1 LRLTSIYTMKILIIE
16 DEVNVAS
23 FIMRGFQEEGHS
35 ATIAMDGAT
44 GLQMMMDHTFDLV
57 ILDLMLPGINGMEV
71 CRRIRE
77 DNSDIPIIMLTALGT
92 TENIVSGLN
101 AGADDYIVKP
111 FKFSE
116 LFARIEAIKRRTQ
129 KNNPKNSV
137 LKFSNLE
144 INTFNKTV
152 KRGEEKITL
161 TATEFK
167 LLEYLMINQGRV
179 LSRASIL
186 ENVWDINFDMN
197 TNVVDVYINYL
208 RKKIDKG
215 FEEKLIHTVVGMGY
229 VLRKDD

>member
-1 LRLTSIYTMKILIIE
+1 LKLDLQKMKILIIE

-35 ATIAMDGAT
+35 ASIAMDGAT
-44 GLQMMMDHTFDLV
+44 GLQMMTDHTFDLV

-77 DNSDIPIIMLTALGT
+77 DNSDVPIIMLTALGT
-92 TENIVSGLN
+92 TENVVSGLN
-101 AGADDYIVKP
+101 AGADDYMIKP

-116 LFARIEAIKRRTQ
+116 LLARIEAIKRRTH
-129 KNNPKNSV
+129 KNHPKNFI

-144 INTFNKTV
+144 INTSNKTV
-152 KRGEEKITL
+152 KRGDEKITL

-179 LSRASIL
+179 LSRVSIL

-229 VLRKDD
+229 VMRKDD

>member
-1 LRLTSIYTMKILIIE
+1 MKILIIE

-35 ATIAMDGAT
+35 ASIAMDGAT
-44 GLQMMMDHTFDLV
+44 GLQMMTDHAFDLV

-77 DNSDIPIIMLTALGT
+77 DNTDVPIIMLTALGT
-92 TENIVSGLN
+92 TENVVSGLN
-101 AGADDYIVKP
+101 AGADDYMIKP

-116 LFARIEAIKRRTQ
+116 LLARIEAIKRRTQ
-129 KNNPKNSV
+129 KNNPKNFI

-144 INTFNKTV
+144 INTSNKTV
-152 KRGEEKITL
+152 KRGDEKITL

-179 LSRASIL
+179 LSRVSIL

-229 VLRKDD
+229 VMRKDD

>member
-1 LRLTSIYTMKILIIE
+1 MKILIIE

-35 ATIAMDGAT
+35 ASIAMDGAT
-44 GLQMMMDHTFDLV
+44 GLQMMTDHTFDLV
-57 ILDLMLPGINGMEV
+57 ILDLMLPGINGMEI

-77 DNSDIPIIMLTALGT
+77 DNTDVPIIMLTALGT
-92 TENIVSGLN
+92 TENVVSGLN
-101 AGADDYIVKP
+101 AGADDYMIKP

-116 LFARIEAIKRRTQ
+116 LLARIEAIKRRTQ
-129 KNNPKNSV
+129 KNNPKNFI

-144 INTFNKTV
+144 INTSNKTV
-152 KRGEEKITL
+152 KRGDEKITL

-179 LSRASIL
+179 LSRVSIL

-229 VLRKDD
+229 VMRKDD

>member
-1 LRLTSIYTMKILIIE
+1 MRLTSIYTMKILIIE

>member
-144 INTFNKTV
+144 INTSNKTV

-229 VLRKDD
+229 VLRKED

>member
-1 LRLTSIYTMKILIIE
+1 MKILIIE

-35 ATIAMDGAT
+35 ASIAMDGST
-44 GLQMMMDHTFDLV
+44 GLQMMTDHTFDLV

-77 DNSDIPIIMLTALGT
+77 DNTDVPIIMLTALGT
-92 TENIVSGLN
+92 TENVVSGLN
-101 AGADDYIVKP
+101 AGADDYMIKP

-116 LFARIEAIKRRTQ
+116 LLARIEAIKRRTQ
-129 KNNPKNSV
+129 KNNPKNFI

-144 INTFNKTV
+144 INTSNKTV
-152 KRGEEKITL
+152 KRGDEKITL

-179 LSRASIL
+179 LSRVSIL

-229 VLRKDD
+229 VMRKDD

>member
-1 LRLTSIYTMKILIIE
+1 MKILIIE

>member
-1 LRLTSIYTMKILIIE
+1 MKILIIE

-35 ATIAMDGAT
+35 ASIAMDGAT
-44 GLQMMMDHTFDLV
+44 GLQMMTDHTFDLV

-77 DNSDIPIIMLTALGT
+77 DNSDVPIIMLTALGT
-92 TENIVSGLN
+92 TENVVSGLN
-101 AGADDYIVKP
+101 AGADDYMIKP

-116 LFARIEAIKRRTQ
+116 LLARIEAIKRRTQ
-129 KNNPKNSV
+129 KNNPKNFI

-144 INTFNKTV
+144 INTSNKTV
-152 KRGEEKITL
+152 KRGDEKITL

-179 LSRASIL
+179 LSRVSIL

-229 VLRKDD
+229 VMRKDD

>member
-1 LRLTSIYTMKILIIE
+1 MKILIIE

-35 ATIAMDGAT
+35 ASIAMDGAT
-44 GLQMMMDHTFDLV
+44 GLQMMTDHTFDLV

-77 DNSDIPIIMLTALGT
+77 DNTDVPIIMLTALGT
-92 TENIVSGLN
+92 TENVVSGLN
-101 AGADDYIVKP
+101 AGADDYMIKP

-116 LFARIEAIKRRTQ
+116 LLARIEAIKRRTQ
-129 KNNPKNSV
+129 KNHPKNFI

-144 INTFNKTV
+144 INTSNKTV
-152 KRGEEKITL
+152 KRGDEKITL

-179 LSRASIL
+179 LSRVSIL

-229 VLRKDD
+229 VMRKDD